1 MTSIPQKTYF
11 KIGEVSEIADVKS
24 HVLRFWESEFKLLS
38 PNKSKGKQR
47 VYTRRDVEVIL
58 HIKELLKNDK
68 FTIEGAKKKIKE
80 VMKADV
86 SQMSMSFEEKKHK
99 KTLKKVKKELDS
111 LRGLISK
118 ALETY

>member
-11 KIGEVSEIADVKS
+11 KIGEVSQITDVKS
-24 HVLRFWESEFKLLS
+24 HVLRFWESEFKILS

-47 VYTRRDVEVIL
+47 VYTRRDVELIL

-80 VMKADV
+80 VVKADS
-86 SQMSMSFEEKKHK
+86 SQLTMSFEEKAHK
-99 KTLKKVKKELDS
+99 KTLKKVKKKLDT
-111 LRGLISK
+111 LRTTITN
-118 ALETY
+118 ALEIY